1 MAPVPR
7 PPHPT
12 KAIFNFFSAFTWA
25 IAPTGRVVDNSPVV
39 ANVERFTKFL
49 LLIELFGFD
58 FIISLF

>member
-1 MAPVPR
+1 
-7 PPHPT
+7 
-12 KAIFNFFSAFTWA
+12 
-25 IAPTGRVVDNSPVV
+25 VDNSPVV